1 MRRKEIGSN
10 LVVCY
15 DLGKRNSIPRRRR
28 TDKASASR
36 SKISLSK
43 RLPVFL
49 GLLVVLALASGAVY
63 FTMGGKEDS
72 RENPAGERKEAPNE
86 GYPAP
91 EFSLYDLSG
100 SQVGLSDFRG
110 KVVLVNFWATWCA
123 PCRREIPSME
133 RLYRMRR
140 DEGFE
145 IVAVNTERIS
155 ASKVASFVEKYGM
168 SFPILLNPQG
178 DVGSR
183 YRVRA
188 IPTSFLLDKNGVI
201 SWKIVGGREWESS
214 YVLNR
219 IDRLLKGIKK

>member
-1 MRRKEIGSN
+1 MLRRKEFGSN
-10 LVVCY
+10 AIVRCN
-15 DLGKRNSIPRRRR
+15 LGKRNPVSRKGRAHKTP
-28 TDKASASR
+28 ASR
-36 SKISLSK
+36 SKISVSK

-63 FTMGGKEDS
+63 LTTGGEEDAK
-72 RENPAGERKEAPNE
+72 ENPEGAAKEIPKE

-91 EFSLYDLSG
+91 QFSLQDLG
-100 SQVGLSDFRG
+100 GRQVGLSDFRG
-110 KVVLVNFWATWCA
+110 KVVLLNFWATWCA

-133 RLYRMRR
+133 RLYRMRK

-145 IVAVNTERIS
+145 IVAVNTERAS
-155 ASKVASFVEKYGM
+155 ASKVASFVEEYGM

-201 SWKIVGGREWESS
+201 NWKIVGGREWESS

-219 IDRLLKGIKK
+219 IDELLGE